1 MEQVNSK
8 CSKLRRVGELS
19 STSSGLVG
27 FARARREA
35 GGFKH
40 FGREMMLKDI
50 ASVSAASNV
59 DDVELSG
66 AQP

>member
-19 STSSGLVG
+19 STASGLVE
-27 FARARREA
+27 FARALREA
-35 GGFKH
+35 GRFKH

-50 ASVSAASNV
+50 ASVSAASNLE
-59 DDVELSG
+59 DVELSG
-66 AQP
+66 AQS

>member
-19 STSSGLVG
+19 RTSSGLVG
-27 FARARREA
+27 FAKALREA
-35 GGFKH
+35 GWFKH